1 MNNRK
6 WVLLGTVCLLL
17 CVGVIILLSF
27 IKIGKPDY
35 LEINNVGIQYGEEF
49 GVQPVRSEQIGL
61 MPNGAYYT
69 IDKDNTLQLWKEEKP
84 ITIEDDVYCSVLIQT
99 GIAFLDDGGV
109 YFYDFNNTACICPNA
124 ETLCGDGTVIFYY
137 DYLDHAVYAC
147 DGAQNR
153 RLFSYDDRV
162 LSMIANANW
171 IVLFSSEDTIAYNRS
186 TCESISLESMDY
198 PLNIDPNASFLW
210 NNSIIEIG
218 NASLGGTVYDLE
230 TQQVKDLNLGCDLRE
245 HFTTIA
251 SVYSDRTI
259 YLSVS
264 SLLNPKLGD
273 EVWESTMKI
282 DCTNM
287 SVTEICPK
295 FYKNLIYDGNNLY
308 GSTITHATKLD

>member
-1 MNNRK
+1 MNNKK
-6 WVLLGTVCLLL
+6 WILFGIVCLIL
-17 CVGVIILLSF
+17 CVGVIVILSG
-27 IKIGKPDY
+27 KSIGKPDY
-35 LEINNVGIQYGEEF
+35 LEINNVGMQYGEDF

-61 MPNGAYYT
+61 TPGGAYCM
-69 IDKDNTLQLWKEEKP
+69 IDKENTLQLWKEEKSL
-84 ITIEDDVYCSVLIQT
+84 TVGDDVYCAVPIQT
-99 GIAFLDDGGV
+99 GIAFLADDGV
-109 YFYDFNNTACICPNA
+109 FFYDNNDTACICPDA
-124 ETLCGDGTVIFYY
+124 ETLCGDGTAIFYY
-137 DYLDHAVYAC
+137 DSLDHAVYAY
-147 DGAQNR
+147 DGTQNN
-153 RLFSYDDRV
+153 RLFSYDGRV

-186 TCESISLESMDY
+186 SSESISLESIAY

-218 NASLGGTVYDLE
+218 NASMGGTVYDLE
-230 TQQVKDLNLGCDLRE
+230 THQVKDLNLGCDLRE

-282 DCTNM
+282 DCANM
-287 SVTEICPK
+287 TVTEICPK